1 MFVMSPLCVCICV
14 CVCDPVTFYVILLS
28 GHHGSSGGGGFNRP
42 SSSSGNHRN
51 RLVRILQYTVRVT
64 TLLGVITAAA
74 THPVINQ
81 YNYCT
86 ITIPY
91 HHDTTGVGTTMTGKL
106 IFYVKV
112 ASNHLVTFVI
122 IQR

>member
-1 MFVMSPLCVCICV
+1 MSPLCVCMFV
-14 CVCDPVTFYVILLS
+14 CVLVCGPVIFYAILLS
-28 GHHGSSGGGGFNRP
+28 GHHGSSGGGFNRP

-64 TLLGVITAAA
+64 TLLGVTAAA
-74 THPVINQ
+74 THLVINQ
-81 YNYCT
+81 YNYYI

-91 HHDTTGVGTTMTGKL
+91 PHDTTGVGTMMTGKL

-112 ASNHLVTFVI
+112 ASNHLW
-122 IQR
+122 